1 MGVSARER
9 EWIGFSWCHCLV
21 DKAKGSHPFFFWPKV
36 VWLLDGLLVNGM

>member
-21 DKAKGSHPFFFWPKV
+21 DKGVSPFFFWPKV